1 MTIPNQQQ
9 WYVIIVNIRKK
20 LERNLKL
27 KRNLL
32 PTLLKYVTSCKRC
45 VDDTIS
51 YVKFDS
57 LNMYLMH

>member
-9 WYVIIVNIRKK
+9 WYVIIINIRKK

-27 KRNLL
+27 KINLL
-32 PTLLKYVTSCKRC
+32 PTLLQYVTSCKRY

-51 YVKFDS
+51 YVKFDA